1 MQEVQKKVYNIVL
14 EAQKKAI
21 EAARPGVDLPEI
33 HKVASIS
40 LIDGLISLGVLS
52 GNHEDIFKKGEHK
65 KYYPHGTGHWLGL
78 DVHDQCP
85 YLDDQINNITL
96 QENMYFTVEP
106 GLYFDEEDTSLPK
119 ELRGIGIRIEDDILI
134 TKNGN
139 EVITKDIPKEV
150 SEVEEACQKDFLS
163 YF

>member
-1 MQEVQKKVYNIVL
+1 M
-14 EAQKKAI
+14 
-21 EAARPGVDLPEI
+21 
-33 HKVASIS
+33 
-40 LIDGLISLGVLS
+40 GLLNG
-52 GNHEDIFKKGEHK
+52 HPEDIFKSGRHK

-96 QENMYFTVEP
+96 QENMYFTIEP
-106 GLYFDEEDTSLPK
+106 GLYFDEEDLSLPE

-134 TKNGN
+134 TKDGN
-139 EVITKDIPKEV
+139 EVITTKDIPKEV
-150 SEVEEACQKDFLS
+150 SDVEEACQKDFLS